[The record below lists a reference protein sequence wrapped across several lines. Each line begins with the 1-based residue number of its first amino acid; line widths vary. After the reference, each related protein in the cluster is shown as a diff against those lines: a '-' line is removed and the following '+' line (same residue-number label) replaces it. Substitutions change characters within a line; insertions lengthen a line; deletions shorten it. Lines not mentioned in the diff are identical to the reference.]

1 MNTFPDVLWTMLL
14 QALLTI
20 LLAFGIVAFATGV
33 ALLAS
38 SGATIRFF
46 RFMNRWISLRGTFKA
61 SEVIRDIEQPM
72 HRHRLWIGVPLI
84 AGGLLS
90 LFAMS
95 VQLAS
100 FDLGG
105 WVSDGR
111 MLVLLRV
118 VAESLRWFLVIGS
131 MLGVA
136 VGLMLCFW
144 PEALRRVESGANRWI
159 STRRMMRGADDLHPV
174 LDRLVEAHPVPS
186 GWIFASTGIGVSL
199 YAAARLLPP
208 F

>member
-1 MNTFPDVLWTMLL
+1 MTAFPNVLWPMLL
-14 QALLTI
+14 QALLAI
-20 LLAFGIVAFATGV
+20 VLAFGIAAFATGV
-33 ALLAS
+33 ALLAA
-38 SGATIRFF
+38 SGPTIRFF
-46 RFMNRWISLRGTFKA
+46 RVMNRWVSLRGAFKA
-61 SEVIRDIEQPM
+61 SEVVRDIEPSM
-72 HRHRLWIGVPLI
+72 HRHRYWIGVPLI

-100 FDLGG
+100 FDLGS
-105 WVSDGR
+105 WVSGPR

-118 VAESLRWFLVIGS
+118 AAESLRWFLVIGS
-131 MLGVA
+131 VLGVA

-159 STRRMMRGADDLHPV
+159 STRQMMRGADDQHRMF
-174 LDRLVEAHPVPS
+174 DRMVEAHPVPS

-199 YAAARLLPP
+199 YAAARLLTLI
-208 F
+208 

>member
-1 MNTFPDVLWTMLL
+1 VNAFPDLLWPMLL
-14 QALLTI
+14 KALLAI
-20 LLAFGIVAFATGV
+20 VLVFGIVGIATGI

-38 SGATIRFF
+38 SSSTIRFF
-46 RFMNRWISLRGTFKA
+46 RVMNRWVSLRCALKA
-61 SEVIRDIEQPM
+61 SEVVRDIEQPM
-72 HRHRLWIGVPLI
+72 HRNRFWIGIPLI

-90 LFAMS
+90 LFAMT
-95 VQLAS
+95 VQLTS

-118 VAESLRWFLVIGS
+118 VAESLRWFLIIGS
-131 MLGVA
+131 VLGVV

-144 PEALRRVESGANRWI
+144 PEALRRIESGANRWI
-159 STRRMMRGADDLHPV
+159 STRQMMRGADDQHPV

-199 YAAARLLPP
+199 YAAARLLAP